1 VQHPDRTSH
10 TLTCHRNS
18 REAAN
23 AKKERDVK
31 SRGSVVECGS
41 LHRFSRRSVF
51 EASPDASAVASWQ
64 LDGAVETR
72 RLFRV
77 KLQVKPIDFLIRS
90 HLCQEL
96 PMQRFSKADCILNI
110 IRGFYGVTVR

>member
-1 VQHPDRTSH
+1 MISLGLPPLAKAAGNDEQPVAK
-10 TLTCHRNS
+10 HRNVPNL
-18 REAAN
+18 RRNFCKKGIGN
-23 AKKERDVK
+23 ASAPLCWPARV
-31 SRGSVVECGS
+31 RGSVVECGS

-90 HLCQEL
+90 H
-96 PMQRFSKADCILNI
+96 
-110 IRGFYGVTVR
+110 